1 MWGKERKS
9 VNVVCVC
16 GVYVWCEIT
25 KAGTRDMSRGEACA
39 GRVLQR
45 NQADHHI
52 DIIIK
57 KRNKISLE
65 GNRLLLPF
73 LVSFSNNQVRALIK
87 RNKHT

>member
-1 MWGKERKS
+1 VWKTGVGKGAKECKCS
-9 VNVVCVC
+9 VCVC

-57 KRNKISLE
+57 KEIRY
-65 GNRLLLPF
+65 
-73 LVSFSNNQVRALIK
+73 
-87 RNKHT
+87 H

>member
-1 MWGKERKS
+1 MWGKEREC

-25 KAGTRDMSRGEACA
+25 KVGTRDMSRGEACA

-57 KRNKISLE
+57 KEMISLE
-65 GNRLLLPF
+65 GNKLLLPF

-87 RNKHT
+87 RNILK